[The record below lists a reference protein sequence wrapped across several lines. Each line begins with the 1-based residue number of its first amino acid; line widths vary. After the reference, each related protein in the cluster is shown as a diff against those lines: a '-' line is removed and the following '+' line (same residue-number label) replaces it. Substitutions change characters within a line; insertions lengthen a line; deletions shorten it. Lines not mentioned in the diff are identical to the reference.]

1 MKIIVTNCP
10 NCGSALSKNDAV
22 KGRCPHCHT
31 PFEYVQE
38 KPSTDEKQENTTRI
52 LGIIIAILLIF
63 ALAYEYISASISLTN
78 SRLEYEAKIPP
89 GSKESDLINQSYEV
103 VQNLMLDAG
112 FETVVVDPVYDAD
125 NGGLFRAPNVGKV
138 IHVYINGETDFKK
151 NDRFEKESTVRITYH
166 EDPSKK
172 PK

>member
-22 KGRCPHCHT
+22 KGRCPHCNT
-31 PFEYVQE
+31 PFEYI
-38 KPSTDEKQENTTRI
+38 PEKQSKKKKHKKNRRSSDEIAT
-52 LGIIIAILLIF
+52 IIIGMVVAFYFMFVIGSV
-63 ALAYEYISASISLTN
+63 AYENYKISL
-78 SRLEYEAKIPP
+78 KIQP
-89 GSKESDLINQSYEV
+89 GARERDLINQSYEV
-103 VQNLMLDAG
+103 VQSRMLDAG